1 MEELQLLRFL
11 LVGLLAQ
18 QQTEALG
25 GQCVDESLCPY
36 SLQDYYSQLVNL
48 PSRIN
53 ERSVAPWSYAENID
67 LNRVPQVLHEASCHT
82 SHSCRGLNNEFG
94 LETVPVTLRIP
105 VLKKSSACFPTTT
118 YSLEFEL
125 VTVACMCAVSR
136 YS

>member
-1 MEELQLLRFL
+1 MSRWPTRTNVMLLLPVQLLRFL

-53 ERSVAPWSYAENID
+53 ERSVAPWSY
-67 LNRVPQVLHEASCHT
+67 V
-82 SHSCRGLNNEFG
+82 
-94 LETVPVTLRIP
+94 
-105 VLKKSSACFPTTT
+105 
-118 YSLEFEL
+118 
-125 VTVACMCAVSR
+125 
-136 YS
+136 